1 MASSEPGISDRTAHD
16 SGDAVSSH
24 IYLCDTTSSS
34 SDVSETRGSQYIG
47 KDNGAA
53 AIYNKHLGAD
63 TSSIIAEDSSSASS
77 ASSATNER
85 TGEELK
91 SKASDISLVASEMKL
106 GRLLLTVIV
115 LALALFI
122 AAIDQTI
129 VATATVRIS
138 EEFEALSLAP
148 WLANAY
154 LLSSTALQPS
164 TGRLSDIFGRTPML
178 LLGLGVFAVGSLICA
193 IAQSMGVLLAGRAV
207 AGIGSAAII
216 GLTLVIVADIVPLR
230 KRGPFMAVFSLVFS
244 ASSVL
249 GPLLGGVFTDHVSWR
264 WIFWLSEPIT
274 GVVIVAVLFLLR
286 LPAGKVPASS
296 IAGPAAL
303 SVWARLRRIDYLGM
317 VLLVGGLLGVLLG
330 MTLPSTTGRPWH
342 SAHVLLCL
350 IGGTVVLAVFLFVEW
365 RVAKDPIVPLRLF
378 GVRNVA
384 AMMAASFFMGACLFV
399 PIYYIPVYY
408 NVVQNTSSTIAGI
421 YLLPF
426 VIGITITSIS
436 SGLLVMKYGVYR
448 PFMWGGTAVCTV
460 GLGLLALLD
469 QDSGLAARIC
479 YLLIAGLG
487 IGSFIQLSLIAGQ
500 AAVDP
505 KDMAATTAVLTFFR
519 SIGSVFGMAIMQT
532 IMYTTLR
539 STMDPIDRHYHIH
552 HKIINASLNNPS
564 LIYGDGVPEAL
575 RNEII
580 AAYMHS
586 LHLVFLAMI
595 PFGAL
600 MFVCTLPIQ
609 HKELARRLQPA
620 PETAAV

>member
-1 MASSEPGISDRTAHD
+1 MRAGSSKRDSEAGATMASSEPGISDRTAHD
-16 SGDAVSSH
+16 SGEAASSH
-24 IYLCDTTSSS
+24 MYTCDSASSS
-34 SDVSETRGSQYIG
+34 SDVSETRGSRYVG
-47 KDNGAA
+47 KDTG
-53 AIYNKHLGAD
+53 
-63 TSSIIAEDSSSASS
+63 SIAEDA
-77 ASSATNER
+77 ANGRA
-85 TGEELK
+85 GEELRA
-91 SKASDISLVASEMKL
+91 KASDISLVAAEMGL
-106 GRLLLTVIV
+106 GRLLLTVAV

-178 LLGLGVFAVGSLICA
+178 LLGLGVFAVGSLVCA
-193 IAQSMGVLLAGRAV
+193 TAQSMGVLLAGRAV
-207 AGIGSAAII
+207 AGVGSAAII

-249 GPLLGGVFTDHVSWR
+249 GPLLGGVFADHVSWR

-286 LPAGKVPASS
+286 LPRGKAPAS
-296 IAGPAAL
+296 AGSAP

-317 VLLVGGLLGVLLG
+317 VLLVGGLLAVLLG
-330 MTLPSTTGRPWH
+330 MTLPSTANRPWH
-342 SAHVLLCL
+342 SPHVLLCL
-350 IGGTVVLAVFLFVEW
+350 IGGCAVLAAFLFVEW

-378 GVRNVA
+378 AVRNVA

-469 QDSGLAARIC
+469 RDSGLAARIC

-505 KDMAATTAVLTFFR
+505 MDMAATTAVLTFFR
-519 SIGSVFGMAIMQT
+519 SIGSVFGMAVMQT

-539 STMDPIDRHYHIH
+539 STMEPIDKHYHVH
-552 HKIINASLNNPS
+552 HKVINASLNNPS

-575 RNEII
+575 QNEII

-600 MFVCTLPIQ
+600 MFLCTLPIE
-609 HKELARRLQPA
+609 HKELARRLQPN